1 MNASSWRKAADLVA
15 QVTPAN
21 PQVQAAA
28 MAESKQ
34 LESLPLSALS
44 ADDSGPPQV
53 TYDSQQPIATSTPRA
68 TLTSTSE
75 TPTET
80 YHQIIPGMSDR
91 LYPTL
96 VADGSL
102 STHVADNHGTLQN
115 QITSEVDKYLQ
126 EVVERCE
133 RDVNY
138 IDRWHMATNTSSQQ
152 QKADLVEHDEGK
164 VPESNGQGT
173 GGNGAPDAEHD
184 IQYHDELEI
193 IPEEEEEDEDPQMAA
208 KQDVDDLDTI
218 AYNPEELEEEPFNT
232 TIDDTSEDPTI
243 VMGKPVTTAFVS
255 DDVRIPTE
263 KVGCLQVT
271 SQLQEFLN
279 HFPPES
285 KEKAFEQIYQ
295 ILQVLDS
302 YLINNPQQHLYC
314 MSPDSKYISLIMY
327 TTKLEIDL
335 CNFPAIWAVLS
346 ILLDTQSNE
355 LQYVKN
361 LQQVVHDYYNKCP
374 TEVMSRLE
382 HQITDIMNAMYD
394 SITNDNFDS
403 VSDYTNRVSG
413 AADNDY
419 DRNDNEE
426 MPYDN
431 DNDEMP
437 YDDDNDQMPYEYDN
451 DNDTAITEV
460 KNDRNMTN
468 DELKDVGTKD
478 MVPYKRDNNMTT
490 KVKRPIETSDIDN
503 DFMREYD
510 SMRKSMEDRQIN
522 DYYKAW
528 RHIQSTMKGDTP
540 VKTGQNR
547 QCIDNITDYDR
558 EHNSI
563 FKSVRHRLD
572 LGPNMLPAAQQH
584 TTVESAAALKIQDK
598 IEGKYDEN
606 MQNING
612 QYRNE
617 MYKRAENMIPQLDG
631 TFNVSDDSD
640 SDSHS
645 YLDLTGTNII
655 VYRTQGQKQ
664 RHDEN
669 ERANTNRCSALK
681 EYIKPNTKAKIQ
693 RQKVPGDEDIDIDK
707 IAQGDKPKD
716 DRNSATKTEKQYK
729 EKEAKRLALEKAK
742 RIQMQKDMKDKE
754 ANRFAI
760 EKAQIEA
767 LIEKHRPCTPKTPDE
782 VSRSGTGKN
791 AKVDGQKGTEK
802 EKPPYKKTTKDIQIK
817 KSH

>member
-15 QVTPAN
+15 QETPAN

-28 MAESKQ
+28 TAESKQ
-34 LESLPLSALS
+34 LESIPLSALS
-44 ADDSGPPQV
+44 ADDSGLLQV

-80 YHQIIPGMSDR
+80 YHQIIPGMSDC

-102 STHVADNHGTLQN
+102 STHVADNCGMFQN

-126 EVVERCE
+126 EAVERCE

-138 IDRWHMATNTSSQQ
+138 FNGWHMATNTSSQQ
-152 QKADLVEHDEGK
+152 QKADFVEHDEEK
-164 VPESNGQGT
+164 VPESNGQDT
-173 GGNGAPDAEHD
+173 GENGAPNVERD
-184 IQYHDELEI
+184 IQYHDELET
-193 IPEEEEEDEDPQMAA
+193 IPEEEEEEDEDPQMAA
-208 KQDVDDLDTI
+208 KQDIDNLDTI

-232 TIDDTSEDPTI
+232 AIDDTSEDPTI

-255 DDVRIPTE
+255 DDVHIPTE

-271 SQLQEFLN
+271 SRLQEFLN

-295 ILQVLDS
+295 ILQVLDA
-302 YLINNPQQHLYC
+302 YLIDNLQQHLYC
-314 MSPDSKYISLIMY
+314 MSPDSEYISLIMY

-361 LQQVVHDYYNKCP
+361 LQQVVNDYYDKCP

-403 VSDYTNRVSG
+403 VSDYTDRVSG
-413 AADNDY
+413 AVDNDY
-419 DRNDNEE
+419 DRNDNDE

-437 YDDDNDQMPYEYDN
+437 YDSDNDQMPYEYDN

-468 DELKDVGTKD
+468 DELKDVGIKNV
-478 MVPYKRDNNMTT
+478 VPYKRDNNMTT
-490 KVKRPIETSDIDN
+490 KVKRPIETSDVDN

-510 SMRKSMEDRQIN
+510 SMCKSMEDRQIN
-522 DYYKAW
+522 DFYEAW
-528 RHIQSTMKGDTP
+528 RYIQSAMKGDTP
-540 VKTGQNR
+540 IKTGQNR

-558 EHNSI
+558 EHNRI
-563 FKSVRHRLD
+563 FKSVCHRLD
-572 LGPNMLPAAQQH
+572 LGP
-584 TTVESAAALKIQDK
+584 
-598 IEGKYDEN
+598 
-606 MQNING
+606 
-612 QYRNE
+612 
-617 MYKRAENMIPQLDG
+617 KR
-631 TFNVSDDSD
+631 
-640 SDSHS
+640 
-645 YLDLTGTNII
+645 
-655 VYRTQGQKQ
+655 
-664 RHDEN
+664 
-669 ERANTNRCSALK
+669 
-681 EYIKPNTKAKIQ
+681 
-693 RQKVPGDEDIDIDK
+693 
-707 IAQGDKPKD
+707 
-716 DRNSATKTEKQYK
+716 
-729 EKEAKRLALEKAK
+729 
-742 RIQMQKDMKDKE
+742 
-754 ANRFAI
+754 
-760 EKAQIEA
+760 
-767 LIEKHRPCTPKTPDE
+767 
-782 VSRSGTGKN
+782 
-791 AKVDGQKGTEK
+791 
-802 EKPPYKKTTKDIQIK
+802 
-817 KSH
+817 